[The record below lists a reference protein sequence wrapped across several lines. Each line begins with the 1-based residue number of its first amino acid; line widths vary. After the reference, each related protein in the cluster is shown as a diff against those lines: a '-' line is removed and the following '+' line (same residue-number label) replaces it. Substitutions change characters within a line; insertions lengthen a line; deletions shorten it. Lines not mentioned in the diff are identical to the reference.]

1 MSIKHW
7 PAQERPREKLIH
19 QGASALS
26 DAELLAIFL
35 RTGTQGLSA
44 VELARRVLTHFG
56 GLRSLMSS
64 SREEFCQG
72 FGLGDAKYTQLQAVL
87 EMSKRHQ
94 QEQLMRETIFTS
106 AQHVRTYLSAQLRHS
121 QREVFAVLFLD
132 TQHRLIRYQELFMGT
147 IDSAAVHPR
156 EVVKAAL
163 KHNAAAVILAHNHP
177 SGIAEPSQAD
187 ISITGKIKQALDLID
202 VRLLDHFVVGDG
214 SPVSLAEMGLLQC

>member
-7 PAQERPREKLIH
+7 PEQERPREKLIH

-26 DAELLAIFL
+26 DSELLAIFL
-35 RTGTQGLSA
+35 RTGTQGISA
-44 VELARRVLTHFG
+44 VELARQVLSQFG
-56 GLRSLMSS
+56 GLRALMSA

-87 EMSKRHQ
+87 EMSKRHL
-94 QEQLMRETIFTS
+94 QEQLMRETVFAS
-106 AQHVRTYLSAQLRHS
+106 AEHVRTYLSSQLRHS
-121 QREVFAVLFLD
+121 QREIFAVLFLD

-147 IDSAAVHPR
+147 VDAAAVYPR

-163 KHNAAAVILAHNHP
+163 QYNAAAVILAHNHP

-187 ISITGKIKQALDLID
+187 ISITDKIKRALDLVD

-214 SPVSLAEMGLLQC
+214 SPVSLAERGLV

>member
-7 PAQERPREKLIH
+7 PEQERPREKLIH

-26 DAELLAIFL
+26 DSELLAIFL
-35 RTGTQGLSA
+35 RTGTQGISA
-44 VELARRVLTHFG
+44 VELARQVLSQFG
-56 GLRSLMSS
+56 GLRALMSA

-87 EMSKRHQ
+87 EMSKRHL
-94 QEQLMRETIFTS
+94 QEQLMREAVFTS
-106 AQHVRTYLSAQLRHS
+106 AEHVRTYLSSQLRHS
-121 QREVFAVLFLD
+121 QREIFAVLFLD

-147 IDSAAVHPR
+147 IDAAAVYPR

-163 KHNAAAVILAHNHP
+163 QYNAAAVILAHNHP
-177 SGIAEPSQAD
+177 SGVAEPSQAD
-187 ISITGKIKQALDLID
+187 ISITDKIKRALNLVD

-214 SPVSLAEMGLLQC
+214 SPVSLAERGLV